1 MIPVEPAAPT
11 VPSAPATPPAPAA
24 SPSPPPAAPSAA
36 RTEQAAPIDRLEEAL
51 AHVLIGELGVAEI
64 ARRYGVERRTLER
77 LAERY
82 RAAGRAAVN
91 LK

>member
-1 MIPVEPAAPT
+1 MT
-11 VPSAPATPPAPAA
+11 SQSQSQL
-24 SPSPPPAAPSAA
+24 SPQSSA
-36 RTEQAAPIDRLEEAL
+36 RTGQAAQLERLEEAL

-64 ARRYGVERRTLER
+64 ARRYGVERRTLDR

-82 RAAGRAAVN
+82 RAAGRAAID